1 MKNLYE
7 VCMIHSMKA
16 PGLSISKIAYV
27 SISICRAFTAIG
39 RKHFGVRN
47 DWTRS
52 VLHRG
57 KASFAA
63 IKSID
68 HFALPKPIMTLA
80 RPELEHKVAELHF
93 MLSVCYNKSWLI
105 YREF

>member
-16 PGLSISKIAYV
+16 LELSISKMAYV
-27 SISICRAFTAIG
+27 SICRAFTAIG

-57 KASFAA
+57 RTSLAA
-63 IKSID
+63 ISQLTNS
-68 HFALPKPIMTLA
+68 HC
-80 RPELEHKVAELHF
+80 
-93 MLSVCYNKSWLI
+93 LSPL
-105 YREF
+105 